1 LSGSD
6 SVQRATAVGKPVS
19 SATGAPEILE
29 ARGLRKRFGGLGAL
43 DGVDL
48 RVATGTIHGLIG
60 PNGAGKTTLF
70 NVLTGHQRPDA
81 GHVSLDGAEI
91 TGQPP
96 ERIVGRGMAR
106 TFQTVQLFP
115 EMTALENVRMG
126 LHARTRSGIFD
137 AIFSTARARR
147 EEAMATE
154 RAAEALVFAGI
165 ALTAN
170 VRAGDLPHGLQRLV
184 EIARAIVGEPQVLLL
199 DEPAA
204 GLNPGESE
212 RLIDLVERI
221 NERGTTVLLIEHDM
235 DVVLSACETIT
246 VLDHGRVIASGPP
259 ADIQEDPRV
268 LEAYLGAWAVA
279 DA

>member
-1 LSGSD
+1 MS
-6 SVQRATAVGKPVS
+6 SVPGARA
-19 SATGAPEILE
+19 ILE

-48 RVATGTIHGLIG
+48 RVAAGTIHGLIG

-70 NVLTGHQRPDA
+70 NVLTGHQQPDA
-81 GHVSLDGAEI
+81 GQVILDGAEV

-96 ERIVGRGMAR
+96 ERVVGRGLAR

-137 AIFSTARARR
+137 AIFPTARARR

-154 RAAEALVFAGI
+154 RASEALAFAGV
-165 ALTAN
+165 ALTAD

-184 EIARAIVGEPQVLLL
+184 EIARAIVGEPRVLLL

-212 RLIDLVERI
+212 RLIELVERI
-221 NERGTTVLLIEHDM
+221 NAQGTTVLLIEHDM

-246 VLDHGRVIASGPP
+246 VLDHGRVIASGPA

-268 LEAYLGAWAVA
+268 LEAYLGAWAVPLA
-279 DA
+279 

>member
-1 LSGSD
+1 VPG
-6 SVQRATAVGKPVS
+6 S
-19 SATGAPEILE
+19 SAILE

-48 RVATGTIHGLIG
+48 GVRAGTIHGLIG

-70 NVLTGHQRPDA
+70 NLLTGHLRPDA
-81 GHVSLDGAEI
+81 GCVVLDGAEI
-91 TGQPP
+91 TNQPP
-96 ERIVGRGMAR
+96 HRIVGRGLAR

-126 LHARTRSGIFD
+126 LHARMRSGIVD
-137 AIFSTARARR
+137 AILPTARARR

-154 RAAEALVFAGI
+154 RATEALAFAGI
-165 ALTAN
+165 ALT
-170 VRAGDLPHGLQRLV
+170 RDIQAGALPHGLQRLV
-184 EIARAIVGEPQVLLL
+184 EIARAIVGEPRVLLL

-212 RLIDLVERI
+212 RLIGLVERI
-221 NERGTTVLLIEHDM
+221 NARGTTVLIIEHDM

-259 ADIQEDPRV
+259 ADIQEDAHV
-268 LEAYLGAWAVA
+268 LDAYLGAWAA
-279 DA
+279 SDA